1 MIGHLDALIL
11 ALINLVRKLLG
22 VDQSSRQMI
31 PVRVRSRHAQILR
44 QSSQSNGN
52 SSRELNALPAW
63 PGGSR
68 FWASSPSSM
77 SLGNNDPS
85 GLSLQPEDL

>member
-68 FWASSPSSM
+68 FWASSPPSM
-77 SLGNNDPS
+77 SQGKNNQS
-85 GLSLQPEDL
+85 CRSLQPEDL